1 VLFRSIEFHHNTP
14 ASQLLATFLQSKF
27 DQNVTSYRV
36 FGRMHH
42 IRRLSV
48 LFAPFILKVS
58 ALFIVASIQTTNA
71 WSIPISRRQAFDH
84 AILVSTMIPSWPTQ
98 ARNLPED
105 NGADLSNVGTVQAL
119 LPIIDI
125 EQVLSTMQSTLTT
138 SPPGILLLPSSIPTN
153 ELQFKKIFDAYSIPV
168 TYKQKF
174 RNNNAFLVY
183 YTQGYDGP
191 NRPNLEDLS
200 ERELLQQEQYGARNE
215 CWLAWNELVNEVE
228 YVTRSGDYST
238 SDELG
243 LLLNTTI
250 AAVTAYLTL
259 APNQMEG
266 RTMWQAKNPSI

>member
-1 VLFRSIEFHHNTP
+1 
-14 ASQLLATFLQSKF
+14 
-27 DQNVTSYRV
+27 
-36 FGRMHH
+36 MHH

-138 SPPGILLLPSSIPTN
+138 SPSGILLLPSSIPTN

-259 APNQMEG
+259 APNQVEG

>member
-1 VLFRSIEFHHNTP
+1 
-14 ASQLLATFLQSKF
+14 
-27 DQNVTSYRV
+27 
-36 FGRMHH
+36 M
-42 IRRLSV
+42 
-48 LFAPFILKVS
+48 
-58 ALFIVASIQTTNA
+58 
-71 WSIPISRRQAFDH
+71 
-84 AILVSTMIPSWPTQ
+84 
-98 ARNLPED
+98 
-105 NGADLSNVGTVQAL
+105 
-119 LPIIDI
+119 
-125 EQVLSTMQSTLTT
+125 
-138 SPPGILLLPSSIPTN
+138 
-153 ELQFKKIFDAYSIPV
+153 
-168 TYKQKF
+168 
-174 RNNNAFLVY
+174 Y

-259 APNQMEG
+259 APNQVEG